1 LIILANSVVIIGAN
15 RGIGLGFVK
24 HYLKHEW
31 VIHATKRDRSKSA
44 ELDALSN
51 KIQIYSLDVQ
61 NIEQLSILKSK
72 IKDTP
77 VDLLI
82 HNAGTYGTGLKE
94 EQVIDINS
102 ESPIKLTNT
111 LLPNILNGRIKKV
124 AILTSQM
131 GARNGGPTP
140 TGLYG
145 KSKCYLNDNF
155 RAIEPEWRSKGIT
168 SVLFHPGWV
177 ATDMG
182 GANAPVSVEDSV
194 EGMKSVIDNLTIRDS
209 GKFYTWKGDIHPW

>member
-1 LIILANSVVIIGAN
+1 MTKTVLIVGGN
-15 RGIGLGFVK
+15 RGIGLGFAM
-24 HYLKHEW
+24 HYINLEW
-31 VIHATKRDRSKSA
+31 DVHVTKRKSSKST
-44 ELDALSN
+44 ELDALTK
-51 KIQIYSLDVQ
+51 KIKIYLLDVQ
-61 NIEQLSILKSK
+61 NINELNVLTSK

-77 VDLLI
+77 IDLLI
-82 HNAGTYGTGLKE
+82 HNAGTSSTGMKE
-94 EQVIDINS
+94 EQIININS
-102 ESPIKLTNT
+102 EAPIKLTSA
-111 LLPNILNGRIKKV
+111 LLPNILKSKTRKV

-131 GARNGGPTP
+131 GARNGGSTP

-155 RAIEPEWRSKGIT
+155 RTMEPEWRSKGVI

-182 GANAPVSVEDSV
+182 GENAPVSVEDSV
-194 EGMKSVIDNLTIRDS
+194 KGMKSVIDKLTIQDS

>member
-1 LIILANSVVIIGAN
+1 MANSVVIIGAN

-31 VIHATKRDRSKSA
+31 AIHATKRNNSKST

-61 NIEQLSILKSK
+61 NTEQLSALKLK
-72 IKDTP
+72 IKDAP

-82 HNAGTYGTGLKE
+82 HNAGTSGTGLKE

-102 ESPIKLTNT
+102 EAPIKLTNA
-111 LLPNILNGRIKKV
+111 LLPNILQGKIKKV

-131 GARNGGPTP
+131 GARNGGSTP

-155 RAIEPEWRSKGIT
+155 RAVEPEWRSKGII

-182 GANAPVSVEDSV
+182 GANAPVSIEDSV
-194 EGMKSVIDNLTIRDS
+194 EGMKSVIDSLTIQDS
-209 GKFYTWKGDIHPW
+209 GKFYTWKGDVHPW

>member
-1 LIILANSVVIIGAN
+1 MIDLKNSVLIIGAN

-24 HYLKHEW
+24 HYVERDW
-31 VIHATKRDRSKSA
+31 AVHATRRESSKST
-44 ELDALSN
+44 ELDSLID
-51 KIQIYSLDVQ
+51 KIEIYLLDVQ
-61 NIEQLSILKSK
+61 NAEQLNILKSE
-72 IKDTP
+72 IKDSP

-82 HNAGTYGTGLKE
+82 HNAGTSGTGMNEK
-94 EQVIDINS
+94 QVIDINS
-102 ESPIKLTNT
+102 EAPIKITNA
-111 LLPNILNGRIKKV
+111 LLPNILKSKIKKV

-131 GARNGGPTP
+131 GARNGGSTP

-155 RAIEPEWRSKGIT
+155 RNVEPEWRSKGVT

-194 EGMKSVIDNLTIRDS
+194 EGMKSVIDNLTLQDS
-209 GKFYTWKGDIHPW
+209 GKFFTWKGNMHPW

>member
-1 LIILANSVVIIGAN
+1 M
-15 RGIGLGFVK
+15 K

-31 VIHATKRDRSKSA
+31 VIHATKRNRSKST

-61 NIEQLSILKSK
+61 NVEQLSILKSK

-82 HNAGTYGTGLKE
+82 HNAGTYGTEMRE
-94 EQVIDINS
+94 EQVIYINS
-102 ESPIKLTNT
+102 EAPIKVTKA
-111 LLPNILNGRIKKV
+111 LLPNILKSKIKKV

-131 GARNGGPTP
+131 GARNGGSTP
-140 TGLYG
+140 SGLYG

-155 RAIEPEWRSKGIT
+155 RAIEPKWRSKGVT
-168 SVLFHPGWV
+168 SVLLHPGWV

-182 GANAPVSVEDSV
+182 GVNAPVSVEDSV
-194 EGMKSVIDNLTIRDS
+194 KGMKSVIDNSTIQNS
-209 GKFYTWKGDIHPW
+209 GKFYTWKGDVHPW